1 MCSLFSP
8 ASAGASHWEAAPAAE
23 ACSLHGPGR
32 CLGRRAVR
40 GSSIYT
46 LSGRGVPAWFQV
58 QEPTVDSR
66 PAASG
71 KPSSHWPPPD
81 GDRDTTRDS
90 LGTQRLGEKLFQGPK
105 TTRGFSSTNYPF
117 HENCS
122 SVPDS
127 AHCGCWLPPLLV
139 VTPLSSTLH
148 ISHMVHR
155 DHKT

>member
-1 MCSLFSP
+1 M
-8 ASAGASHWEAAPAAE
+8 G
-23 ACSLHGPGR
+23 
-32 CLGRRAVR
+32 
-40 GSSIYT
+40 
-46 LSGRGVPAWFQV
+46 
-58 QEPTVDSR
+58 SR
-66 PAASG
+66 PTASG

-105 TTRGFSSTNYPF
+105 TTRGFSSTNYLF

-155 DHKT
+155 DLNKESRVASHFNIPPKAHPCSQPLSHLPSTRSAERCCPPPESHLPPGKGFPRRRKVIAIGL